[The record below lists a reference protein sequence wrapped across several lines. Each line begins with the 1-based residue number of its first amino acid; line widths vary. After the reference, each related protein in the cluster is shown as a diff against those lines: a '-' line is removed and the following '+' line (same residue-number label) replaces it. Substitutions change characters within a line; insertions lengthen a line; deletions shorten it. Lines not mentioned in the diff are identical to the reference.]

1 MDIPIRDHQPKSDD
15 SLKLMS
21 ASVHQCGAKKS
32 LESLQA
38 EVEVL
43 RLDLRDSEARH
54 HEDVRKLWTR
64 IVALAV
70 TVAVLSGNNTIINII
85 IGLIS

>member
-1 MDIPIRDHQPKSDD
+1 MK
-15 SLKLMS
+15 
-21 ASVHQCGAKKS
+21 VY
-32 LESLQA
+32 
-38 EVEVL
+38 V
-43 RLDLRDSEARH
+43 LDLRDSEARH